1 MTTDTRLSALDSVLD
16 EAVARTTTE
25 RSVVG
30 RVADAVQGSAS
41 GVVGRVVDA
50 VRSGPSESDTSRLGN
65 DLFAVVDALESS
77 PSLRRAVT
85 DPGTPE
91 QNRQQLV
98 SAVLDG
104 KVSKTAV
111 DIVAEGAAMRWAGGR
126 TFAAAL
132 ERQGARATLMAAE
145 NADQLENTEDEL
157 FRFARLVDG
166 NPGLR
171 NALADRSVRL
181 AHRQELVGSLLAGK
195 TSDATIALAK
205 RAVAARE
212 RTFGQTIEGYVTLA
226 AAQKNRIVATVRV
239 ATPLTDEQRER
250 LQRTLRNQVGRDVAI
265 QEVIDE
271 NVVGGVRVELGD
283 EVIEGTVAS
292 RLHDVRR
299 LFS

>member
-16 EAVARTTTE
+16 EALA
-25 RSVVG
+25 
-30 RVADAVQGSAS
+30 QGTSKH

-50 VRSGPSESDTSRLGN
+50 VQRGLAESDASRLGG

-91 QNRQQLV
+91 RNRQQLV
-98 SAVLDG
+98 HAVLDG
-104 KVSKTAV
+104 KVSDIAV
-111 DIVAEGAAMRWAGGR
+111 NIVAEGAAMRWAGGR

-132 ERQGARATLMAAE
+132 ERQGIRATLMAAD

-166 NPGLR
+166 TPPLR
-171 NALADRSVRL
+171 NALADRSVSM
-181 AHRQELVGSLLAGK
+181 AHRHELIESLLAGK
-195 TSDATIALAK
+195 VSEATIALAK

-212 RTFGQTIEGYVTLA
+212 RTFDQTIEGYVTLA

-239 ATPLTDEQRER
+239 TKPLTDEQRER

-271 NVVGGVRVELGD
+271 HVVGGVRVELGD